1 MISFAGCWDVRNM
14 VGIHEVDCPRCG
26 KKEGIEVFERD
37 SLTIS
42 DSVCSGCGYTIP
54 EGVALEKYLEEHARF
69 CPAGLTEM

>member
-1 MISFAGCWDVRNM
+1 M

-26 KKEGIEVFERD
+26 KKEGIEVFDRD

-54 EGVALEKYLEEHARF
+54 EGVVLEKYLEEHAR
-69 CPAGLTEM
+69 